1 MKQTHSLPPKA
12 VLVAI
17 LAAQAAVA
25 DPAASDYLAAAIS
38 SASRPEN
45 DRQQDAD
52 FKPSEVMAF
61 AGLKPGD
68 KVAHFLP
75 ASDYL
80 VGLFCGVVGDS
91 GHVYAISAPVEHAA
105 DTGHAASEPLGDEPA
120 EVSVG
125 EACPNLTASVLRPRS
140 LPAPELHSDSDDP
153 GWVYEYW
160 TVRRPV
166 ESFVAPEPLDLI
178 WISDRYHALQ
188 GAAFGSASPIR
199 VGTGLLAALKPGGIL
214 MIEDYAAKAGSGAR
228 DAVALHRIDSEQ
240 VKREM
245 VAAGFELVGESNV
258 LHNPEDRHRTNAHL
272 IERADRFLLK
282 FRRP

>member
-1 MKQTHSLPPKA
+1 
-12 VLVAI
+12 V
-17 LAAQAAVA
+17 
-25 DPAASDYLAAAIS
+25 AAAIA

-45 DRQQDAD
+45 DRQQDSD
-52 FKPSEVMAF
+52 FNPSEVIAF

-75 ASDYL
+75 PSGYL
-80 VGLFCGVVGDS
+80 VRLFCGVVGDA
-91 GHVYAISAPVEHAA
+91 GHVYAISAPA
-105 DTGHAASEPLGDEPA
+105 EPA
-120 EVSVG
+120 AEHVAREPPAAEPADVPVG
-125 EACPNLTASVLRPRS
+125 EACLNLTASVLRPRS

-153 GWVYEYW
+153 GWVYEYY

-199 VGTGLLAALKPGGIL
+199 VGTGLLAALKPGGTL
-214 MIEDYAAKAGSGAR
+214 MIEDYAAKAGSGGR

-240 VKREM
+240 VRKEM
-245 VAAGFELVGESNV
+245 VAAGFELVGESSV
-258 LHNPEDRHRTNAHL
+258 LRNPEDRHRANAHL
-272 IERADRFLLK
+272 TERADRFLLK